1 MTVDESQMSATSASS
16 GTAKAK
22 ATIVNSSSA
31 SSGPKSPRNGGSG
44 QFQQPDNR
52 VQSPKGNSGMDAMSE
67 NNINSFEHFA
77 QSNPAKAEELMG
89 KLTEVTGMTERAILY
104 KAFDQSRKSDPNQTF
119 NVTHAIEWIL
129 QLSDCNSAAMPPT
142 SNMDQQRTRRKTPVQ
157 PQFVSPAPPPPAVAQ
172 ASSPAATNA
181 VNNHSYAPM
190 QPPNSPSAV
199 ASGGGDVLR
208 PNSKPLVDL
217 TDSSNDGNTGK
228 DTDADLEKAIQLSLQ
243 DVKRTEGGN
252 IGVSQEEQDVSRA
265 LEASLME
272 NQFGGKRTRGIIDYV
287 DPLNPHDR
295 ERNGMVRIIFC
306 SLKKIKKIANS
317 GLAKFS

>member
-1 MTVDESQMSATSASS
+1 
-16 GTAKAK
+16 
-22 ATIVNSSSA
+22 
-31 SSGPKSPRNGGSG
+31 
-44 QFQQPDNR
+44 
-52 VQSPKGNSGMDAMSE
+52 MDAMSE

-295 ERNGMVRIIFC
+295 ERNGMVSMILC
-306 SLKKIKKIANS
+306 SLKKSRKLQIWVWQNLVS
-317 GLAKFS
+317 